1 MIPPTIFWQGLTL
14 AVFAAV
20 MGVVWMGLDW
30 FVNAIPPM
38 ALVFIAGAGGGLCF
52 GFLMGERSGRALER
66 RLASEAR
73 QSPDAAGR

>member
-1 MIPPTIFWQGLTL
+1 MIPPTMFWQGLTL
-14 AVFAAV
+14 VLFVAM
-20 MGVVWMGLDW
+20 MGVLWMGLDW

-38 ALVFIAGAGGGLCF
+38 ALAFIVGGVGGACI